1 MAYRPCAAR
10 ASHFSVLVYAA
21 VRHCA
26 QKQNEIPRSGQLQL
40 GHRSRLGNNCFGMLN
55 GRIVQFSGRADD
67 GKFQQIFDPM
77 LPAPEEA
84 TRGVSSD
91 DSLGDARE

>member
-1 MAYRPCAAR
+1 
-10 ASHFSVLVYAA
+10 
-21 VRHCA
+21 
-26 QKQNEIPRSGQLQL
+26 
-40 GHRSRLGNNCFGMLN
+40 MLN

-84 TRGVSSD
+84 TRGVSPD